1 MLANVLVDDDDIAQP
16 TPEEAIVLHQAG
28 LILDLRSASERK
40 EDLASTWMNLVG
52 VTAADLV
59 PGQQIL
65 SDTASTDQRRVVF
78 RVDVLSPTRFFAY
91 ATKHWLN
98 PTDKMFA
105 GVYRCFDPNKLH
117 ELQIEALNNRGL
129 AGLNEAI
136 LETGKAELCLALQQI
151 TLHLEQQHSPIVF
164 HCVKGKDRTG
174 MLSMLCQSILGLS
187 DEDIID
193 DYFKSD
199 VMRKEDTTLAAA
211 VAETRQRPPPRGKV
225 NQRVMAGAPRH
236 AMRETLIF
244 IRGMYGS
251 VAPGYLD
258 AIGFD
263 TSWRL
268 RFHEARIQRASRL

>member
-1 MLANVLVDDDDIAQP
+1 MLANVLVAGTQP

-52 VTAADLV
+52 VTAADVV
-59 PGQQIL
+59 PGRQTV
-65 SDTASTDQRRVVF
+65 SAATDQRRVL
-78 RVDVLSPTRFFAY
+78 RIDVLSPTRFFAY
-91 ATKHWLN
+91 ATEHWLN
-98 PTDKMFA
+98 PTDKTFA
-105 GVYRCFDPNKLH
+105 GVYRLFDPNKLH
-117 ELQIEALNNRGL
+117 ELQMDALNNRGL

-164 HCVKGKDRTG
+164 HCVQGKDRTG
-174 MLSMLCQSILGLS
+174 LLSMLCQSILGLS
-187 DEDIID
+187 DEDIVD

-199 VMRKEDTTLAAA
+199 VMRKDDTSPSAAA
-211 VAETRQRPPPRGKV
+211 ETVKQQRGKL
-225 NQRVMAGAPRH
+225 NKRVMSGAPRH
-236 AMRETLIF
+236 AMRETLTF
-244 IRGMYGS
+244 VRGRYGS

-263 TSWRL
+263 ASWRL
-268 RFHEARIQRASRL
+268 RFQGGMIQRTSKL